1 MAMWYSVPVKKII
14 VPVIHFQICT
24 GNDILINLLDF
35 IDFHVY
41 KLSTGDEVTRSTLAT
56 VIQVIAKKRQ
66 DRQIW
71 DANDGVTLRRKAMQI
86 KWLQDVKESTPRL
99 NDDLGI
105 TIGSAE
111 HFVKKKK

>member
-1 MAMWYSVPVKKII
+1 MSMWYSVPVKKII

-41 KLSTGDEVTRSTLAT
+41 KLSTGEEVTRSTLAT
-56 VIQVIAKKRQ
+56 VNQVIAKKRQ

-71 DANDGVTLRRKAMQI
+71 DANDGVMVKQKDMQI
-86 KWLQDVKESTPRL
+86 KRLQAMKESTL
-99 NDDLGI
+99 
-105 TIGSAE
+105 
-111 HFVKKKK
+111 

>member
-1 MAMWYSVPVKKII
+1 MAR
-14 VPVIHFQICT
+14 
-24 GNDILINLLDF
+24 N
-35 IDFHVY
+35 
-41 KLSTGDEVTRSTLAT
+41 KLVTLN
-56 VIQVIAKKRQ
+56 QVITKRRQ
-66 DRQIW
+66 NRQIW